1 VSNLQQVKILIS
13 LFPPVIVYP
22 NEYKSFSKMD
32 ELNRTKIYSA
42 ETKELL
48 GEFSMELSEN
58 ATPKEIFKSV
68 LTSYKFYNPKRGK
81 SNLHRNPM

>member
-1 VSNLQQVKILIS
+1 
-13 LFPPVIVYP
+13 
-22 NEYKSFSKMD
+22 MD
-32 ELNRTKIYSA
+32 ELNKTKIYSA

-81 SNLHRNPM
+81 SNSHRNPM